1 MTTSNVL
8 FLKKCILMTVKYQLD
23 YEWFI
28 AKWTELFIYFY
39 GETSIF
45 VYSLFLHF
53 YNYAKNF
60 E

>member
-1 MTTSNVL
+1 
-8 FLKKCILMTVKYQLD
+8 MTVKYQLD